1 MTNVDGSKGVSV
13 KAGAN
18 VTTLTAG
25 NVQKGAVID
34 AGAATTVALDAV
46 NATAT
51 ADDAATLKLN
61 GGTVALNLVGG
72 GQDFKA
78 LTLNSTTAA
87 NTVNLGAGVV
97 ELTGSVTLTGD
108 KDITLGAA
116 AADVAGLT
124 ITDSSSAVSTLKIT
138 TGATADLSKA
148 AVDVIDFADTAVA
161 TYTVA
166 NNAKVA
172 LSEAAGSLTF
182 TTSAAGTAD
191 ALNVA
196 LNADQTLVSVAAFE
210 TVNLDASALVST
222 DGDSKATVTTL
233 TGTQAST
240 VVNVAGNKA
249 VVLGTVTAKEVKKQ

>member
-1 MTNVDGSKGVSV
+1 M
-13 KAGAN
+13 
-18 VTTLTAG
+18 TTLTAS

-51 ADDAATLKLN
+51 ADDAAVLKLN

-108 KDITLGAA
+108 TDITLGAA
-116 AADVAGLT
+116 ATTVAGLT
-124 ITDSSSAVSTLKIT
+124 ITDSSTATSTLKIT

-148 AVDVIDFADTAVA
+148 AVDKIDVAEATAA

-166 NNAKVA
+166 NNANVI
-172 LSEAAGSLTF
+172 LSVDAAALTF
-182 TTSAAGTAD
+182 DRGAANAATGD
-191 ALNVA
+191 VLNLSLV
-196 LNADQTLVSVAAFE
+196 ADQTTETVTVSQFE
-210 TVNLDASALVST
+210 TVNLDASALAAADA
-222 DGDSKATVTTL
+222 DGKATVTTL

-249 VVLGTVTAKEVKKQ
+249 VTLGTVTAKETLI